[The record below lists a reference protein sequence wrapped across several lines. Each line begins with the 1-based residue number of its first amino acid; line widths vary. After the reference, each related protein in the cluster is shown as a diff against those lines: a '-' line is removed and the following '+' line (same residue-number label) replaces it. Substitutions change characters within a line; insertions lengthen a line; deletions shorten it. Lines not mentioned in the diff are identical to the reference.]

1 MEKQEQCQKE
11 INDYV
16 EKSILEKEHLQ
27 QDVLKKW
34 TQPAINGFYQ
44 FSFNRNVLIDMQIQI
59 GYMKLS
65 GLKESVNEVENEYY
79 RIQVKQSEQARLAAI
94 ARDIIWAYQIDPN
107 TSEKYSAELNAHIED
122 AYSSKNPSV
131 NLRLTP

>member
-16 EKSILEKEHLQ
+16 QKSVLVKEHFQ

-44 FSFNRNVLIDMQIQI
+44 FSFTRSVLIDMQIQI

-94 ARDIIWAYQIDPN
+94 ARNIIWAYQIDSN
-107 TSEKYSAELNAHIED
+107 TSEKYTPELNTRIED
-122 AYSSKNPSV
+122 AYSSKNLSV
-131 NLRLTP
+131 NLRLTG